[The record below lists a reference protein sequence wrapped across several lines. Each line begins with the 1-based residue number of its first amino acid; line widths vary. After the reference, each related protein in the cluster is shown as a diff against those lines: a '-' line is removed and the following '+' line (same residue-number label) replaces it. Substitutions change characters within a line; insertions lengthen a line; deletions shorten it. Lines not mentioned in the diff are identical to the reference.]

1 MKTETILCSAGLR
14 ATRQRMLVLGLLIK
28 QASPLSHSEILSMLD
43 EHLDR
48 VTLYRTL
55 DTLKKAGIVHQ
66 VQGID
71 GVWRFCAHDRD
82 AEGCP
87 GDHPH
92 FLCLSCGKM
101 FCLTGQKMP
110 RVNVPEGMEVEGK
123 QFVVYGNC
131 PECAEK
137 LPAAKEASELNTEK
151 EDD

>member
-1 MKTETILCSAGLR
+1 MDNKKLLSEAGLR
-14 ATRQRMLVLGLLIK
+14 STRQRQLILDLLF
-28 QASPLSHSEILSMLD
+28 SRGEPLSHGEILANID

-71 GVWRFCAHDRD
+71 GVWRFCAHNQG

-101 FCLTGQKMP
+101 ICLTDQRMP
-110 RVNVPEGMEVEGK
+110 RVDVPDGVSVEGK
-123 QFVVYGNC
+123 QMVVYGLCVDCLAAQTAKNK
-131 PECAEK
+131 AEK
-137 LPAAKEASELNTEK
+137 TGNI
-151 EDD
+151 